1 MLLNTQL
8 KRGYLGI
15 AGLLVLSGMINLG
28 TGMPQAGYE
37 FVRARFEPGH
47 CKNGHR
53 AQWKLASTPLDIP
66 ALPLR
71 KIKICRA

>member
-1 MLLNTQL
+1 MQLDTQL

-15 AGLLVLSGMINLG
+15 AGLLVLSGAINLG
-28 TGMPQAGYE
+28 IGMPIAGYE
-37 FVRARFEPGH
+37 LVRAQFERGH
-47 CKNGHR
+47 CKNGHK

-71 KIKICRA
+71 RIKPCRA